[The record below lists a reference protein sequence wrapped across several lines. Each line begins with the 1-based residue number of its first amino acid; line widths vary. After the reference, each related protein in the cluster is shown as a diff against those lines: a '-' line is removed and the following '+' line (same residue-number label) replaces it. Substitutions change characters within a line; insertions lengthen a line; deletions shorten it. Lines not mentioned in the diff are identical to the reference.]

1 MMVMVVV
8 IMMVVWGCRHK
19 NYPGK
24 NTVFRQQIAR
34 EIIKMMILQTD
45 ACRQPTILTAY

>member
-1 MMVMVVV
+1 MMMVVVV

-24 NTVFRQQIAR
+24 NMVFRQQIAR
-34 EIIKMMILQTD
+34 EIVKMMILQTD
-45 ACRQPTILTAY
+45 ACGRRTILTAY